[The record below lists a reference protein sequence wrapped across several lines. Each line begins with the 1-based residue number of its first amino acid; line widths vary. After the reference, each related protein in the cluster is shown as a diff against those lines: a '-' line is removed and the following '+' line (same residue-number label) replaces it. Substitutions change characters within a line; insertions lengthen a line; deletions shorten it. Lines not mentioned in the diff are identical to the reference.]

1 MPFLPAAGE
10 ESRSAQIAELEP
22 RSHLPREMHPQLQRL
37 EYKALKS
44 DLERQMARIVDGLY
58 SERQVVKTLALTL
71 TLSLPHP

>member
-1 MPFLPAAGE
+1 
-10 ESRSAQIAELEP
+10 
-22 RSHLPREMHPQLQRL
+22 MHPQLQRL

-58 SERQVVKTLALTL
+58 SERRVVKTLALTL